1 MPRAES
7 VLMSS
12 RQRETFAFVERDYE
26 DTRSEGRWRRGCVGF
41 GGGCEMSAAVFVKR
55 NSITIPMPFGSL
67 ESTSV
72 VALLA
77 ELAVFDG
84 ASLVMVDVDEDLL
97 KVFARGARWVSFSFL
112 VNFHD
117 IACTV
122 ACYSSRRTYMG

>member
-1 MPRAES
+1 
-7 VLMSS
+7 
-12 RQRETFAFVERDYE
+12 
-26 DTRSEGRWRRGCVGF
+26 
-41 GGGCEMSAAVFVKR
+41 
-55 NSITIPMPFGSL
+55 MPFGSF

-77 ELAVFDG
+77 ELAVLDG

-117 IACTV
+117 MACAV
-122 ACYSSRRTYMG
+122 SCSSSGEAYLGR